1 MDIAR
6 IDQNQRRSRAV
17 IHNGTVYLTGQV
29 ADDTS
34 ADIAGQTRQSLAKV
48 DDLLRQ
54 AGTDKSRLLT
64 AQIWISSMEH
74 FQAMNAEWD
83 AWVAPGHAPT
93 RCCGEV
99 KLAGPAYLVE
109 IVVSA
114 AL

>member
-6 IDQNQRRSRAV
+6 IDQNKRRSRAV
-17 IHNGTVYLTGQV
+17 IHNGTVYLAGQV
-29 ADDTS
+29 ADDRSS
-34 ADIAGQTRQSLAKV
+34 AVAEQTRQALAKI

-64 AQIWISSMEH
+64 AQIWISSMSD
-74 FQAMNAEWD
+74 FRAMNEVWD
-83 AWVAPGHAPT
+83 AWVAPDHAPT

-99 KLAGPAYLVE
+99 KLADPALLVE